1 MERIKSEKLKPLV
14 KMVGK
19 RVKVLEKEP
28 WQGKVLQV
36 LDEETLLVLKN
47 NKPTNVNIYDVR
59 SI

>member
-47 NKPTNVNIYDVR
+47 NKPMNVNIYDVR

>member
-1 MERIKSEKLKPLV
+1 MERINSKKLKPLV
-14 KMVGK
+14 KMIGK
-19 RVKVLEKEP
+19 KVKVLETEP
-28 WQGKVLQV
+28 WYGKVLQV